1 MKKVINCAIYVLL
14 RLIPMLYLLFFLFS
28 LVRDVLQE
36 FNRFDDFNFILY
48 LDSFAFALCFI
59 FLAIASM
66 LKVFNATIKL
76 SDVCKY
82 FASAMA
88 VTYILTDILNTITR
102 IKASYNLGNT
112 PNFFGSYISLQET
125 FYIMGFLII
134 IVACFL
140 KDKFYKTKWILTIL
154 CGLCFLVGL
163 NTNLFWLI
171 KVGTVDD
178 IRFIINHFIFVYSFV
193 VTVILGVSPLK
204 AVKEYN
210 PSQHIS

>member
-28 LVRDVLQE
+28 LVRDVHQE
-36 FNRFDDFNFILY
+36 FNRLDDFNFCLY

-82 FASAMA
+82 FACIMA
-88 VTYILTDILNTITR
+88 AIYILTDILNTITR
-102 IKASYNLGNT
+102 IKASYNFENT
-112 PNFFGSYISLQET
+112 PNFFGSYISLQEI
-125 FYIMGFLII
+125 FYIVGFLTI
-134 IVACFL
+134 IVTCFL
-140 KDKFYKTKWILTIL
+140 KDSLFKIKWILTIL
-154 CGLCFLVGL
+154 CGLCFFVGL

-171 KVGTVDD
+171 KVGNIND
-178 IRFIINHFIFVYSFV
+178 IRFIINQFIFVYSFV
-193 VTVILGVSPLK
+193 VTVILGLIPLK
-204 AVKEYN
+204 AN
-210 PSQHIS
+210 

>member
-1 MKKVINCAIYVLL
+1 MKKALSCSKIILL
-14 RLIPMLYLLFFLFS
+14 RFVPMLYLIVFLFS
-28 LVRDVLQE
+28 LVRDVYQE
-36 FNRFDDFNFILY
+36 FNRLDNFDFRLY
-48 LDSFAFALCFI
+48 LDGFAFAFCFI
-59 FLAIASM
+59 FLGIVSM
-66 LKVFNATIKL
+66 LRMFNTTIKL
-76 SDVCKY
+76 SVVCKY
-82 FASAMA
+82 FASVMA
-88 VTYILTDILNTITR
+88 SIYILTCIFNMITR
-102 IKASYNLGNT
+102 IKASYSLGNT

-125 FYIMGFLII
+125 FYIMSFLII

-178 IRFIINHFIFVYSFV
+178 IRFIINHFISVYSFV

>member
-28 LVRDVLQE
+28 LVRDVYQE
-36 FNRFDDFNFILY
+36 FNRLDDFNFCLY

-102 IKASYNLGNT
+102 IKASYNFENT

-125 FYIMGFLII
+125 LYILGFLTI
-134 IVACFL
+134 IVTCFL
-140 KDKFYKTKWILTIL
+140 KDRLFKIKWTLTIL
-154 CGLCFLVGL
+154 CGLCFFVGL

-171 KVGTVDD
+171 KVGNIND
-178 IRFIINHFIFVYSFV
+178 IRFIIDQIIFVYPFV
-193 VTVILGVSPLK
+193 ITVILGLTPSK
-204 AVKEYN
+204 AN
-210 PSQHIS
+210 